1 MQAIGGKT
9 RVVYSRRFPVI
20 GEDDELQGLSP
31 AEAFRRA
38 KVEHFL
44 QHVRDYVDM
53 GRYLAGLKTLDTVF
67 GLDPSNEEGNL
78 LKGTIDDLVAHI
90 LKRATN
96 GKREKADGT
105 QARPRRS
112 DLVMIVDQDE
122 RLLTSL
128 SGTLRTYGFMAIGA
142 SSYDEALETFAM
154 FRPEVVISEVNFET
168 GPKGFDLYLWLKTN
182 SGNQDVPFLFLATR
196 IDRETLIAGKRFGV
210 DDLILK
216 PVDDDVVIASVI
228 NCISRKKTAQIR
240 T

>member
-1 MQAIGGKT
+1 
-9 RVVYSRRFPVI
+9 VHFRRSAVI
-20 GEDDELQGLSP
+20 AEDDDLQGLTP

-38 KVEHFL
+38 KVDHFL
-44 QHVRDYVDM
+44 QHVRDYTDM

-67 GLDPSNEEGNL
+67 GLDASNEEGML
-78 LKGTIDDLVAHI
+78 LKGAIDDLVAHI
-90 LKRATN
+90 LKRTTN

-105 QARPRRS
+105 EGRRRRS

-122 RLLTSL
+122 RLLISL
-128 SGTLRTYGFMAIGA
+128 TGTLRRYGFMAIGA
-142 SSYDEALETFAM
+142 SSYEEALETFSM

-182 SGNQDVPFLFLATR
+182 AGNQDVPFLFLATR

-210 DDLILK
+210 DDLIMK

-228 NCISRKKTAQIR
+228 NCISRRKTAQIR
-240 T
+240 S

>member
-1 MQAIGGKT
+1 MNTEEDDIGGLT
-9 RVVYSRRFPVI
+9 
-20 GEDDELQGLSP
+20 P
-31 AEAFRRA
+31 AESFRRA
-38 KVEHFL
+38 KVDHFL
-44 QHVRDYVDM
+44 QHVRDYVEM

-67 GLDPSNEEGNL
+67 GLDASNEEGRV
-78 LKGTIDDLVAHI
+78 LKGTIDDLVAHL
-90 LKRATN
+90 LKRTTN
-96 GKREKADGT
+96 GKGDNAAEGHV
-105 QARPRRS
+105 RPRRS

-128 SGTLRTYGFMAIGA
+128 TGTLRRYGFMAIGA
-142 SSYDEALETFAM
+142 SSYEEALETYST

-182 SGNQDVPFLFLATR
+182 AGNQDVPFLFLATR

-210 DDLILK
+210 DDLIMK

-228 NCISRKKTAQIR
+228 NCISRRKSAQLR

>member
-1 MQAIGGKT
+1 MNT
-9 RVVYSRRFPVI
+9 
-20 GEDDELQGLSP
+20 EDNDLEGLTP

-38 KVEHFL
+38 KVDHFL
-44 QHVRDYVDM
+44 EHAREYVEM

-67 GLDPSNEEGNL
+67 GLDASNEEGKL
-78 LKGTIDDLVAHI
+78 LKGTIDDLIAHI
-90 LKRATN
+90 LKRSTN
-96 GKREKADGT
+96 GTSGT
-105 QARPRRS
+105 SPERQAKHRRS

-128 SGTLRTYGFMAIGA
+128 TETLRRYGFMAIGA
-142 SSYDEALETFAM
+142 ASYEEALETFSM

-182 SGNQDVPFLFLATR
+182 AGNQDVPFLFLATR

-210 DDLILK
+210 DDLIMK

-228 NCISRKKTAQIR
+228 NCISRRKTAQIR
-240 T
+240 S

>member
-1 MQAIGGKT
+1 VLSILGDF
-9 RVVYSRRFPVI
+9 RVI

-44 QHVRDYVDM
+44 QHVRDYADM

-67 GLDPSNEEGNL
+67 GLDESNAEGKL
-78 LKGTIDDLVAHI
+78 LKGTIDELVAHI
-90 LKRATN
+90 LRRATN
-96 GKREKADGT
+96 GKRENADGT
-105 QARPRRS
+105 HARHHRS

-128 SGTLRTYGFMAIGA
+128 TATLRTYGFMATGA

>member
-1 MQAIGGKT
+1 M
-9 RVVYSRRFPVI
+9 I
-20 GEDDELQGLSP
+20 GEEDELQGLTP

-44 QHVRDYVDM
+44 QHVRDHVDM

-67 GLDPSNEEGNL
+67 GLDPSNEEGKL
-78 LKGTIDDLVAHI
+78 LKGTIDDIVAHI
-90 LKRATN
+90 LKRTTN

-105 QARPRRS
+105 HARSRRS

-128 SGTLRTYGFMAIGA
+128 TGTLRRYGFMAIGA
-142 SSYDEALETFAM
+142 SSYEEALETFST

-210 DDLILK
+210 DDLIMK

-228 NCISRKKTAQIR
+228 NCISRRKTAQIR

>member
-1 MQAIGGKT
+1 
-9 RVVYSRRFPVI
+9 VNFRRLPLI
-20 GEDDELQGLSP
+20 TEDDDLEGLTP

-38 KVEHFL
+38 KIEHFL
-44 QHVRDYVDM
+44 QHVRDSVEM
-53 GRYLAGLKTLDTVF
+53 GRYLAGLRTLDTVF
-67 GLDPSNEEGNL
+67 GLDAASEEGKL
-78 LKGTIDDLVAHI
+78 LRSMIDDLIAHI
-90 LKRATN
+90 LRRTTN
-96 GKREKADGT
+96 GKGEKAAEP

-122 RLLTSL
+122 RLLVSL
-128 SGTLRTYGFMAIGA
+128 TGTLRKYGFMAIGA
-142 SSYDEALETFAM
+142 SSYEEALETFSM

-182 SGNQDVPFLFLATR
+182 AGNSDVPFLFLATR

-210 DDLILK
+210 DDLIMK

-228 NCISRKKTAQIR
+228 NCISRKKTAQMR

>member
-1 MQAIGGKT
+1 
-9 RVVYSRRFPVI
+9 VI
-20 GEDDELQGLSP
+20 GEDDEPEGLTP
-31 AEAFRRA
+31 AEAFRHA

-44 QHVRDYVDM
+44 GHVREYVDM
-53 GRYLAGLKTLDTVF
+53 GRYLAGLKALDTVF
-67 GLDPSNEEGNL
+67 GLDPSNEEGKL

-90 LKRATN
+90 LKRTTN

-128 SGTLRTYGFMAIGA
+128 TGTLRRYGFMAVAA
-142 SSYDEALETFAM
+142 SSYDEALETFST

-168 GPKGFDLYLWLKTN
+168 GPKGFDLYLWLKT
-182 SGNQDVPFLFLATR
+182 SPGNQDVPFLFLATR

-210 DDLILK
+210 DDLIMK

-228 NCISRKKTAQIR
+228 NCISRRRSSQIR
-240 T
+240 A

>member
-1 MQAIGGKT
+1 MIT
-9 RVVYSRRFPVI
+9 
-20 GEDDELQGLSP
+20 EDDDLQGLTP

-38 KVEHFL
+38 KVDHFL

-67 GLDPSNEEGNL
+67 GLDASNEEGKL
-78 LKGTIDDLVAHI
+78 LKVSIDDLVAHI
-90 LKRATN
+90 LKRTTN
-96 GKREKADGT
+96 GKGEKAAEP
-105 QARPRRS
+105 QARQRRS

-128 SGTLRTYGFMAIGA
+128 TGTLRRYGFLAIGA
-142 SSYDEALETFAM
+142 SSYEEALETFSM

-182 SGNQDVPFLFLATR
+182 AGNQDVPFLFLATR

-210 DDLILK
+210 DDLIMK

-228 NCISRKKTAQIR
+228 NCISRRKTAQIR
-240 T
+240 S

>member
-1 MQAIGGKT
+1 M
-9 RVVYSRRFPVI
+9 
-20 GEDDELQGLSP
+20 GEDDGLQGLTP
-31 AEAFRRA
+31 AEAFRHA

-67 GLDPSNEEGNL
+67 GLDASNEAGKL
-78 LKGTIDDLVAHI
+78 LKRTIDDVVSHI
-90 LKRATN
+90 LKRTTN

-105 QARPRRS
+105 QGYPRRS
-112 DLVMIVDQDE
+112 DLVLIVDQDE

-128 SGTLRTYGFMAIGA
+128 TGTLRRYGFMAIGA

-182 SGNQDVPFLFLATR
+182 SGKEDVPFLFLATR

-210 DDLILK
+210 DDLIMK

-228 NCISRKKTAQIR
+228 NCISRKKTSQIR

>member
-1 MQAIGGKT
+1 M
-9 RVVYSRRFPVI
+9 I
-20 GEDDELQGLSP
+20 GEDDELQGLTP
-31 AEAFRRA
+31 AEAFRHA

-44 QHVRDYVDM
+44 GHARDYADM
-53 GRYLAGLKTLDTVF
+53 GRYLAGLKVLDAVF
-67 GLDPSNEEGNL
+67 GLDPSNEEGKL
-78 LKGTIDDLVAHI
+78 LKGTIDDTVAHI
-90 LKRATN
+90 HKRTTN
-96 GKREKADGT
+96 GKREDADGI

-128 SGTLRTYGFMAIGA
+128 TGTLRRYGFMAITA
-142 SSYDEALETFAM
+142 SSYDEALETFSA

-168 GPKGFDLYLWLKTN
+168 GPKGFDLYLWLKTD
-182 SGNQDVPFLFLATR
+182 SGNRDVPFLFLATR

-228 NCISRKKTAQIR
+228 NCISRRRSLQIR

>member
-1 MQAIGGKT
+1 M
-9 RVVYSRRFPVI
+9 V
-20 GEDDELQGLSP
+20 EDDELQGLTP
-31 AEAFRRA
+31 AEVFRRA

-44 QHVRDYVDM
+44 QHVRDYAAM

-67 GLDPSNEEGNL
+67 GLDASNEEGML
-78 LKGTIDDLVAHI
+78 LKRTIDDLVGHI
-90 LKRATN
+90 LKRTTN

-105 QARPRRS
+105 QSYPRRA

-128 SGTLRTYGFMAIGA
+128 TGTLHRYGFMATGA

-210 DDLILK
+210 DDLIMK
-216 PVDDDVVIASVI
+216 PVDDDVVLASVI
-228 NCISRKKTAQIR
+228 NCISRKRTSQIR

>member
-1 MQAIGGKT
+1 VIGGKT
-9 RVVYSRRFPVI
+9 CVVYYRRFTVI
-20 GEDDELQGLSP
+20 GEEDELEGLTP

-44 QHVRDYVDM
+44 QHVRDHVDM

-90 LKRATN
+90 LKRTTN

-105 QARPRRS
+105 PARSRRS

-128 SGTLRTYGFMAIGA
+128 TGTLRRYGFMAIGA
-142 SSYDEALETFAM
+142 SSYEEALETFSM

-210 DDLILK
+210 DDLIMK

-228 NCISRKKTAQIR
+228 NCISRKKTSQIR

>member
-1 MQAIGGKT
+1 
-9 RVVYSRRFPVI
+9 VI
-20 GEDDELQGLSP
+20 GEEDDDLQGLTP

-44 QHVRDYVDM
+44 LHVRDYVDM

-67 GLDPSNEEGNL
+67 GLDPSSGEGKS

-90 LKRATN
+90 LKRTTN
-96 GKREKADGT
+96 GKRVKADGT
-105 QARPRRS
+105 QASPRRS

-128 SGTLRTYGFMAIGA
+128 TGTLRRYGFMAIGA

-196 IDRETLIAGKRFGV
+196 IDRDTLIAGKRFGV
-210 DDLILK
+210 DDLIMK

-228 NCISRKKTAQIR
+228 NCISRKKTSQIR

>member
-1 MQAIGGKT
+1 MI
-9 RVVYSRRFPVI
+9 SE
-20 GEDDELQGLSP
+20 EDDLEGLTP

-38 KVEHFL
+38 KVDHFL
-44 QHVRDYVDM
+44 QHVKDYVEM

-67 GLDPSNEEGNL
+67 GLDAANEEGKL
-78 LKGTIDDLVAHI
+78 LKGTIDDLIAHI
-90 LKRATN
+90 LKRMTN
-96 GKREKADGT
+96 GKGEKTPETGS
-105 QARPRRS
+105 RLRRS

-122 RLLTSL
+122 RLLVSL
-128 SGTLRTYGFMAIGA
+128 TGTLRRYGFMAIGA
-142 SSYDEALETFAM
+142 SSYEEALETFSM

-210 DDLILK
+210 DDLIMK

-228 NCISRKKTAQIR
+228 NCISRRKTAQIR

>member
-1 MQAIGGKT
+1 
-9 RVVYSRRFPVI
+9 VN
-20 GEDDELQGLSP
+20 GEDDELQGLTP

-44 QHVRDYVDM
+44 QHVRDYIDM
-53 GRYLAGLKTLDTVF
+53 GRYLAGLKTLNTVF
-67 GLDPSNEEGNL
+67 GLDASNEDGML

-90 LKRATN
+90 LKRTTN

-105 QARPRRS
+105 HASPRRS

-128 SGTLRTYGFMAIGA
+128 TGTLRRYGFMAIGA
-142 SSYDEALETFAM
+142 SSYDEALETFSM

-210 DDLILK
+210 DDLIMK

-228 NCISRKKTAQIR
+228 NCLSRKKMLQIR